1 MTWHPAGNR
10 IKTFFLLIGF
20 TALISFVGYLFA
32 SATGNGMWIWG
43 ALIFALGMNFYTY
56 FNSDKL
62 ALRAMHAQPV
72 TEVQVPVM
80 YKIVRE
86 LATTAH
92 QPMPRLYISDTANPN
107 AFATGRNPR
116 NAAVCCTTGIM
127 NILTEREL
135 RAVLAHE
142 LSHVYNR
149 DILISCVAGA
159 MASVITALAN
169 IAFFASM
176 FGGNNREGGGGN
188 FFALLLIQMLGPIA
202 ATVVRLAVSRSREY
216 QADQSG
222 AELSGDPLSLASA
235 LRKISGGVE
244 AAPLPPD
251 PKLAD
256 QAHLMIASPFRA
268 GEKIGKLF
276 STHPPIADRIARL
289 EDMAG
294 RGPGHY

>member
-1 MTWHPAGNR
+1 MTWNPHANR
-10 IKTFFLLIGF
+10 LKTFLLLVGMS
-20 TALISFVGYLFA
+20 ALIVFVGSLFGRNVMYLAVLFA
-32 SATGNGMWIWG
+32 V
-43 ALIFALGMNFYTY
+43 GMNTYVY

-72 TEVQVPVM
+72 TELQAPEI
-80 YKIVRE
+80 YRIVRE

-116 NAAVCCTTGIM
+116 NAAVCCTTGILQ
-127 NILTEREL
+127 ILNEREL
-135 RAVLAHE
+135 RAVLGHE

-169 IAFFASM
+169 IAMFAGM
-176 FGGNNREGGGGN
+176 FGGNRDNAN
-188 FFALLLIQMLGPIA
+188 PFALLLVSLLGPIA

-222 AELSGDPLSLASA
+222 AELTGDPLALASA

-244 AAPLPPD
+244 AAPLPPQ
-251 PKLAD
+251 PQLAD

-268 GEKIGKLF
+268 GERIGKLF
-276 STHPPIADRIARL
+276 STHPPIADRIRRL